1 MMLMTSGL
9 YQLSYNDVVDDNLV
23 QVHLEGVW
31 VDRRRDSSCLDS
43 AQLYLH
49 NASTHYNFG
58 EVWKLLE
65 ILAIQNIFSANPA
78 SKKC

>member
-9 YQLSYNDVVDDNLV
+9 YQLSYNDVDDNLV
-23 QVHLEGVW
+23 QVHLESVW

-49 NASTHYNFG
+49 HASTHHNFG
-58 EVWKLLE
+58 EVFEKL
-65 ILAIQNIFSANPA
+65 
-78 SKKC
+78 

>member
-9 YQLSYNDVVDDNLV
+9 CQLSYNDVDDNLLK
-23 QVHLEGVW
+23 VHLEGVW

-49 NASTHYNFG
+49 NASTHHNFG
-58 EVWKLLE
+58 DVFEKL
-65 ILAIQNIFSANPA
+65 
-78 SKKC
+78 

>member
-9 YQLSYNDVVDDNLV
+9 YQLSYNDVDNNLV

-49 NASTHYNFG
+49 HASAHHNFG
-58 EVWKLLE
+58 EVFEKL
-65 ILAIQNIFSANPA
+65 
-78 SKKC
+78 